1 MLYPRGDMRL
11 VFVADG
17 RSPIALNWIRYFVET
32 GHEVHLVSTFPC
44 SLELS
49 LASVNVIPVAFGN
62 LAGTGV
68 TGDTVSG
75 RRGLRRVIP
84 IGLRTL
90 TRQWMGPLTLADA
103 ARRLREVLARIQPDM
118 IHAMRIP
125 FEGMLSA
132 LAEPQQPLLISVWG
146 NDFTLHAPST
156 PLMTRYTRLSLLR
169 ANALHADCQRDLK
182 LARYWGFEM
191 GKPAIVLPGGGG
203 VQMDIFHPPI
213 AQIEEIRAT
222 KGVPTVINPRGFRA
236 YVRNDTFFQ
245 AIPIILQ
252 QHSPVKFVCATMQGE
267 SRAER
272 WVKELDIAGY
282 VDLLPKQTRPE
293 MAELFRQAQ
302 VTASI
307 TTHDGTPNT
316 LLEALACGCFP
327 IVGDI
332 ESLREWI
339 MDGVNGFLV
348 DPSDPKALAQAIL
361 TALDQDHLRANARQH
376 NTRLIAE
383 KAEYGRVM
391 ERAEMF
397 YRELI
402 VR

>member
-62 LAGTGV
+62 LAGKGV

-84 IGLRTL
+84 LGLRTL

-203 VQMDIFHPPI
+203 VQMDIFHPPV

-222 KGVPTVINPRGFRA
+222 KGGPTVINPRGFRA

-383 KAEYGRVM
+383 KAEYGQVM

>member
-182 LARYWGFEM
+182 LARSWGFEM

-272 WVKELDIAGY
+272 WVKELDITGY

-361 TALDQDHLRANARQH
+361 TALDQDHLRADARQH

-383 KAEYGRVM
+383 KAEYGQVM

>member
-1 MLYPRGDMRL
+1 MRL

-182 LARYWGFEM
+182 LARSWGFEM

-383 KAEYGRVM
+383 KAEYGQVM

>member
-62 LAGTGV
+62 LAGKGV

-84 IGLRTL
+84 LGLRTL

-203 VQMDIFHPPI
+203 VQMDIFHPPV

-383 KAEYGRVM
+383 KAEYGQVM

>member
-1 MLYPRGDMRL
+1 MRL

-203 VQMDIFHPPI
+203 VQMDIFHPPV

-302 VTASI
+302 VTTSI

-383 KAEYGRVM
+383 KAEYGQVM

>member
-1 MLYPRGDMRL
+1 MRL

-49 LASVNVIPVAFGN
+49 LASVNVIPIAFGN

-156 PLMTRYTRLSLLR
+156 PLMTRYTRLSLLH

-203 VQMDIFHPPI
+203 VQMDIFHPPV

-222 KGVPTVINPRGFRA
+222 KGGPTVINPRGFRA

-383 KAEYGRVM
+383 KAEYGQVM

>member
-182 LARYWGFEM
+182 LARSWGFEM

-252 QHSPVKFVCATMQGE
+252 QHSPVKFVCTTMQGE

-316 LLEALACGCFP
+316 LLEALASGCFP

-383 KAEYGRVM
+383 KAEYGQVM

>member
-1 MLYPRGDMRL
+1 MRL

-182 LARYWGFEM
+182 LARSWGFEM

-402 VR
+402 ER

>member
-1 MLYPRGDMRL
+1 MRL

-182 LARYWGFEM
+182 LARSWGFEM

-203 VQMDIFHPPI
+203 VQMDIFHPPV

-282 VDLLPKQTRPE
+282 IDLLPKQTRPE
-293 MAELFRQAQ
+293 MAELFSQAQ

-339 MDGVNGFLV
+339 MDGGNGFLV
-348 DPSDPKALAQAIL
+348 YPSDPKALAQAIL

-383 KAEYGRVM
+383 KAEYGQVM

-402 VR
+402 ER

>member
-182 LARYWGFEM
+182 LARSWGFEM

-203 VQMDIFHPPI
+203 VQMDIFHPPV

-383 KAEYGRVM
+383 KAEYGQVM

>member
-182 LARYWGFEM
+182 LARSWGFEM

-203 VQMDIFHPPI
+203 VQMDIFHPPV

-222 KGVPTVINPRGFRA
+222 KGGPTVINPRGFRA

-383 KAEYGRVM
+383 KAEYGQVM
-391 ERAEMF
+391 ERVEMF

-402 VR
+402 ER